1 MASNVIVLKTPP
13 PRPEVMLEVARA
25 ASRRLQR
32 ALEATAQFQSDA
44 HSHGKEC
51 WIDKL
56 KLDKD

>member
-1 MASNVIVLKTPP
+1 
-13 PRPEVMLEVARA
+13 MLEVARA

-32 ALEATAQFQSDA
+32 ALEATEQFQLET

>member
-32 ALEATAQFQSDA
+32 ALDATEKFQQEAHA
-44 HSHGKEC
+44 HGKEC

-56 KLDKD
+56 KED